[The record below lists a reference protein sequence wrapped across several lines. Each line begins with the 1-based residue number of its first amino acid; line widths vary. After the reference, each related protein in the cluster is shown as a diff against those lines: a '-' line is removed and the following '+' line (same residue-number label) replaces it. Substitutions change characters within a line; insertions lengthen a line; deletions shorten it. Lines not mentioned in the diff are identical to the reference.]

1 MPDVTPRL
9 LDAAS
14 IILID
19 ASITAPRLLMGLRQP
34 DNIFLPNKW
43 VFPGGRVEA
52 SDREIVCTDCLTPHD
67 EAALMHGMPE
77 ETSPSWAV
85 TVALAAIR
93 ELCEETGVALGQAAA
108 DSDALDD
115 VWPEFRARRLRP
127 RLASLTMVARA
138 ITPPG
143 RPRRYD
149 TRFFLA
155 NRHDT
160 IGEPGEG
167 DGEFA
172 DLRWFTI
179 GEARDLDLPTITRMI
194 LGDVEAHVS
203 NSNSFA
209 RGGIPFYYELD
220 GRFRRDLIPQMAA
233 KAP

>member
-1 MPDVTPRL
+1 MHDAAPRI

-14 IILID
+14 IILTEGIGTG
-19 ASITAPRLLMGLRQP
+19 ARILMGLRQP
-34 DNIFLPNKW
+34 NNIFLPDKW

-52 SDREIVCTDCLTPHD
+52 SDREIGCTDCLTPHD
-67 EAALMHGMPE
+67 EASLMHGMDGGLDA
-77 ETSPSWAV
+77 SWAT

-93 ELCEETGVALGQAAA
+93 ELFEETGVALGIAAR
-108 DSDALDD
+108 DGDTLDD

-160 IGEPGEG
+160 FGEPGKG

-179 GEARDLDLPTITRMI
+179 AEAMDLDLPEITRVI
-194 LGDVEAHVS
+194 LGDVELRIENPSAPACSGV
-203 NSNSFA
+203 
-209 RGGIPFYYELD
+209 PFYYEQD
-220 GRFRRDLIPQMAA
+220 GRFRRDLIRPEGG
-233 KAP
+233 

>member
-1 MPDVTPRL
+1 MHDAAPRI

-19 ASITAPRLLMGLRQP
+19 GHGQDARLLMGLRQP
-34 DNIFLPNKW
+34 GNVFLPNKW

-52 SDREIVCTDCLTPHD
+52 HDRNITCSDRLTSHD
-67 EAALMHGMPE
+67 VAALMHGMPGNRDA
-77 ETSPSWAV
+77 SWAAS
-85 TVALAAIR
+85 VALAAIR
-93 ELCEETGVALGQAAA
+93 ELFEETGVALGHAAR
-108 DSDALDD
+108 DGDALDGI
-115 VWPEFRARRLRP
+115 WPEFRALGLKP
-127 RLASLTMVARA
+127 RLACLTMIARA

-160 IGEPGEG
+160 FGEPGEG

-179 GEARDLDLPTITRMI
+179 AEALELDLPTITRVI
-194 LGDVEAHVS
+194 LGDVETRLANPIGAGPHAV
-203 NSNSFA
+203 
-209 RGGIPFYYELD
+209 PFYHEQD
-220 GRFRRDLIPQMAA
+220 GLFRRDLIRPERG
-233 KAP
+233 